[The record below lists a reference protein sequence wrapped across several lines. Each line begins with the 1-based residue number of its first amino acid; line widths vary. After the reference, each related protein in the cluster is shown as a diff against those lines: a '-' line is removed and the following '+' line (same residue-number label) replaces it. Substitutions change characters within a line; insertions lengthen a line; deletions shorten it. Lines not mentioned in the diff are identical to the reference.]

1 MERFSQRDYLVE
13 WSHTLS
19 SLATSSFDAIISID
33 TELSSGIIT
42 TVTSSISSTKEPV
55 ERVDAWV
62 FKPNSNE
69 GAVNVIWISNFSN
82 QQHQPLLIKE
92 LGNYMD
98 QYGCPPYI
106 RRVAGKIISESF
118 DSDTGQYD
126 VVYIAKHALNTRTSS
141 NKQQQQQR
149 WCTDIRIH
157 NSSRYPAGVN
167 MTLSPETGMR
177 VEITSSKTS
186 IRIYTTSSD
195 MEEQHVLIRILPGT
209 DHQYTCNGVSLIP
222 RIAINNTPTNNTA
235 TAPPPDLVPTPPQSA
250 EIKSPTTIKEAA
262 INAIPVKPPSPPSVP
277 NDSSITTLSSSS
289 QQREPLPTPSP
300 TPSPSPHPPSE
311 KQAISTDR
319 RRASVAGKI
328 TISQQ
333 PSRPDTPP
341 SHLFT
346 AEQHKQ
352 RNGQSPKLI
361 SRKTQQQ
368 QQQYNTTKVSPTE
381 RQRLVVPEGY
391 KLIPQ
396 QQV

>member
-33 TELSSGIIT
+33 TDLSSGIIT

-55 ERVDAWV
+55 ERIDGWV

-195 MEEQHVLIRILPGT
+195 MEEQHVSIRILPGT

-222 RIAINNTPTNNTA
+222 RIAINNTPTNNT
-235 TAPPPDLVPTPPQSA
+235 TTTTPPPDSVPTPPQSA
-250 EIKSPTTIKEAA
+250 EIKSPTTINEAA

-289 QQREPLPTPSP
+289 QQREPPP

-319 RRASVAGKI
+319 RRASVVGKI

-361 SRKTQQQ
+361 SRRTQQQ